1 MRCAK
6 RYIKN
11 GENVMPN
18 ILVPVSG
25 SRNSNVVIPHVVRE
39 FHLNRALR
47 IHLLTVQPPLSSHA
61 AGFVARKSLLDFYR
75 ERGEEA
81 LLAARKAL
89 DGFGVPYRAH
99 IEVGDTAR
107 LSAAAARSLGCER
120 IVMSAARKNALTRV
134 FDDSMANQV
143 LDHATVPVEVI
154 AGETVSRLERY
165 GVPAG
170 IGAALAMALLSAA
183 D

>member
-1 MRCAK
+1 MSS
-6 RYIKN
+6 
-11 GENVMPN
+11 

-25 SRNSNVVIPHVVRE
+25 SSNSNVVIPHVIRA
-39 FHLNRALR
+39 FHGNRALE
-47 IHLLTVQPPLSSHA
+47 IHLLTVRPPLSSHA
-61 AGFVARKSLLDFYR
+61 AGFATRKNLLDFYR
-75 ERGEEA
+75 EQGEER

-89 DGFGVPYRAH
+89 DGYGVPYRTH

-107 LSAAAARSLGCER
+107 LIAAAARSLRCER
-120 IVMSAARKNALTRV
+120 IVMSAARKSTFARV

-170 IGAALAMALLSAA
+170 IGATLAMVLLATA